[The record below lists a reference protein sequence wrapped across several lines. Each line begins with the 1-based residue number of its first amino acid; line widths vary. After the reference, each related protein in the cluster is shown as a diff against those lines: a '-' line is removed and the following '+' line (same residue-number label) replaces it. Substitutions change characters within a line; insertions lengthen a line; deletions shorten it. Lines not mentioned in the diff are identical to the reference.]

1 MNILSRSRESLDK
14 KDLYFM
20 VTDSSIKKIS
30 EIPTPKVKISDWVIY
45 EDTSRQTGEIYKV
58 ISIKTDT
65 GVYASNSPTLI
76 ECFEKIV
83 ECFGSDF
90 TEIEI
95 FKGKSNR
102 GREFIQCRYIA

>member
-1 MNILSRSRESLDK
+1 MEILKRSRESLDK

-20 VTDSSIKKIS
+20 ITDKSVKKIS
-30 EIPTPKVKISDWVIY
+30 ENIGKMKVIDYVLY
-45 EDTSRQTGEIYKV
+45 EDVSRQTGEIYKV
-58 ISIKTDT
+58 LSIKSDT

-76 ECFEKIV
+76 ECFEQIV

-95 FKGKSNR
+95 YKSKSNR